1 MLYSRIIIIVLL
13 SNLSLSLHAQWGQYE
28 ATWENE
34 PGIMSVNLDIK
45 KLAPVRELSFLLE
58 VTQRG
63 IECDD
68 NGILGGEDLSL
79 SEERAVDI
87 DSILSTA
94 MYVEDVGTL
103 LYQCE
108 IKNYYYIQDSAVAY
122 QILEA
127 LYGLSIDYKIVED
140 KRWKVYLEVIYPD
153 DFLLQTMIKKRTFNQ
168 LHAEGF
174 NFEEKT
180 LLEHFASFSSEED
193 RHDYRRFLIQN
204 NYKIIDNSLDPKAAH
219 PYVISFSRK
228 DMLHLERLSNI
239 TLRLHQKA
247 ISLAGTYG
255 GWGVEL

>member
-1 MLYSRIIIIVLL
+1 MTS
-13 SNLSLSLHAQWGQYE
+13 LSLSAQWGQYE

-34 PGIMSVNLDIK
+34 PGIMSFNQDIK
-45 KLAPVRELSFLLE
+45 KLAPIDELPFLLE
-58 VTQRG
+58 VAQSG

-68 NGILGGEDLSL
+68 NGLLIGDDLRL
-79 SEERAVDI
+79 SEERALDI

-108 IKNYYYIQDSAVAY
+108 VKNYYYIQDSVVAY

-127 LYGLSIDYKIVED
+127 LYGLSLDYKILRD
-140 KRWKVYLEVIYPD
+140 KDWKVYLELIYPD
-153 DFLLQTMIKKRTFNQ
+153 DFLLQTMINKRAFNQ
-168 LHAEGF
+168 LHDEGF
-174 NFEEKT
+174 SFKEKV

-193 RHDYRRFLIQN
+193 RHEFRRFLIQN
-204 NYKIIDNSLDPKAAH
+204 NYKILDNTLDSKAAL

-247 ISLAGTYG
+247 LSIEGSYD